1 MSTGTQGITRQWVSM
16 PGGSSDLRVGKGAID
31 VMGSILKGSVGKP
44 RLCALA
50 CDASTTP
57 ELREQVRRQLT
68 DAGFRVTEVE
78 VATGP
83 AARTLGAVEE
93 LATRL
98 SEVKVTA
105 DDLVCAIGGGDA
117 LSLCSFVCASW
128 CGGTPL
134 VHVPVDL
141 LSAVEV
147 GTVPWGI
154 DIAGLPQM
162 LTARSGAKYVICDL
176 DLIKADPASAES
188 ITARALMATAAI
200 CDAEAAVQR
209 LWDRAELL
217 VDGDVESL
225 REQLA
230 DTAKSRGHLIS
241 STSIATRQSA
251 AFGQTF
257 ANAVARLVGPEVP
270 RGLLLAE
277 AVRFQ
282 SRIAAATGILK
293 VDDVLTF
300 DELLDL
306 LALEPV
312 SCDVDP
318 DALVE
323 ALKAERF
330 LRSNRFI
337 LCLPRGIAR
346 VRPASVDDEVLREHA
361 EAWCASRAAL

>member
-1 MSTGTQGITRQWVSM
+1 MSTVNKDITRQWVSM
-16 PGGSSDLRVGKGAID
+16 PGGSCDLRVGKGAID
-31 VMGSILKGSVGKP
+31 AMGSILKGSVGKP
-44 RLCALA
+44 RVCALA
-50 CDASTTP
+50 SDATASA
-57 ELREQVRRQLT
+57 EVREQVRRQLT
-68 DAGFRVTEVE
+68 DAGFRVSEVT
-78 VATGP
+78 VPTGVS
-83 AARTLGAVEE
+83 ARTLAAVEQLAAE
-93 LATRL
+93 LAAA
-98 SEVKVTA
+98 KVTA
-105 DDLVCAIGGGDA
+105 DDLICAIGGGDA
-117 LSLCSFVCASW
+117 LSLCSFVSASW

-134 VHVPVDL
+134 VHVPCDL
-141 LSAVEV
+141 LSSVEV

-154 DIAGLPQM
+154 DIAGQPQM
-162 LTARSGAKYVICDL
+162 LSVRLGAKYVICDL
-176 DLIKADPASAES
+176 NVVKADSDAPES
-188 ITARALMATAAI
+188 LTARALMATAAI
-200 CDAEAAVQR
+200 CDSEAAVQH

-217 VDGDVESL
+217 VDGDVEIL
-225 REQLA
+225 RDQMAE
-230 DTAKSRGHLIS
+230 TAKSRGHIIS

-257 ANAVARLVGPEVP
+257 TNAVARLVGPDVP

-293 VDDVLTF
+293 VDEVLTF

-306 LALEPV
+306 LALDPV

-337 LCLPRGIAR
+337 LCLPRGIGR
-346 VRPASVDDEVLREHA
+346 VRPASVDDEVLREHV